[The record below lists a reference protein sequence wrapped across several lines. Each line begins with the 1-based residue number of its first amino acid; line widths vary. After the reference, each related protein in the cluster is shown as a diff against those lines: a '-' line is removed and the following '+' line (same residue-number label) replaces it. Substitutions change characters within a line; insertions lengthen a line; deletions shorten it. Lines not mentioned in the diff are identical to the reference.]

1 MTSPLESPLRKRFRQ
16 DLVLAGLADST
27 QETYIG
33 AVARLGEHFNKSP
46 ARITEEDLRDYF
58 ENMRV
63 VRKVSRSTMTV
74 ALCAAKYFTE
84 KTLRRAWTSLEFIRP
99 PRETKLPAI
108 LSPEEVHRILAA
120 VFLQRYRVC
129 LVVLYSCGLRLNE
142 GLQLRV
148 PDIDSARGL
157 IHVRHGKGGKDRF
170 VPLPQQTLLQLRG
183 FWKTHRNPVFLF
195 PAPERRVGAP
205 SAATQPMHRSGL
217 QRAFQLALSASGIH
231 KDVSVHS
238 LRHAWATHMLEAGVN
253 LRVIQECLGHASPT
267 TTALYTHPA
276 LTTAVLKTIEGVMAK
291 AL

>member
-1 MTSPLESPLRKRFRQ
+1 MRSGFLRGRRGGRRRHEMTSLPESPLRKRFRQ
-16 DLVLAGLADST
+16 DLGLAGLADST

-46 ARITEEDLRDYF
+46 SRITEEDLRDYF
-58 ENMRV
+58 EHLRV
-63 VRKVSRSTMTV
+63 VRKVSRSTTTTI
-74 ALCAAKYFTE
+74 ALCAMKYFTE

-99 PRETKLPAI
+99 AREKKLPAI

-120 VFLQRYRVC
+120 VFLQRFRVC

-170 VPLPQQTLLQLRG
+170 VPLPPQTLLQLRG
-183 FWKTHRNPVFLF
+183 FWKTHCDPVFLF
-195 PAPERRVGAP
+195 PAPERRVGVPSVP
-205 SAATQPMHRSGL
+205 SAATQPMHRSGI
-217 QRAFQLALSASGIH
+217 QRAFHLALSASGIH

-238 LRHAWATHMLEAGVN
+238 F
-253 LRVIQECLGHASPT
+253 
-267 TTALYTHPA
+267 
-276 LTTAVLKTIEGVMAK
+276 VMRGPHICWRRA
-291 AL
+291 